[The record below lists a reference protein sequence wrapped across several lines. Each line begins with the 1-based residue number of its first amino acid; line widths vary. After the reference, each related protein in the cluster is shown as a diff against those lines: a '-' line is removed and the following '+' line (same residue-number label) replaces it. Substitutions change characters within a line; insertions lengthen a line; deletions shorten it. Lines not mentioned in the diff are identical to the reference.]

1 MLRRVSIAVLL
12 LLAPRMGR
20 AGEILDQ
27 LAATVNGQV
36 VLASDIDEELRYEY
50 FSAKRPLTDISPVDE
65 KDALNRLIDQ
75 QLVREQMH
83 SADFKAVDAEAVEKA
98 FETFKSDYG
107 SSESWIAALA
117 SYGITEV
124 AVRSHIETE
133 LNQLRLID
141 LRLRP
146 SIQVDAESVRNYYE
160 QKVLPKLPPGQHPSL
175 QDSTPAIRE
184 LLIQQEMNASLD
196 SWLQA
201 LRAGAKIRIFA
212 QLTGD
217 QHK

>member
-12 LLAPRMGR
+12 LLAPRMVR

-83 SADFKAVDAEAVEKA
+83 SADFKAVDAGAVEKA

-117 SYGITEV
+117 SYGMTEV
-124 AVRSHIETE
+124 AVRGHIETE

>member
-83 SADFKAVDAEAVEKA
+83 SADFKAVDAGAVEKA

-124 AVRSHIETE
+124 AVRGHIETE